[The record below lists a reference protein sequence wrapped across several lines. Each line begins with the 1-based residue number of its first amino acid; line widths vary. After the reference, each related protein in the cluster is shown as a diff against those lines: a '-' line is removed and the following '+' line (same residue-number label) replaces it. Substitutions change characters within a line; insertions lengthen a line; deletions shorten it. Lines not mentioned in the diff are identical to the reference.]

1 MKKIIYLFFLIS
13 IISHQADAQ
22 WIAQNSG
29 TNQNLYDIEFLNDR
43 TGWAVG
49 DAGVVI
55 KTTDGGNTWVNIPN
69 PSPMYSPN
77 LWSVLPID
85 SNIVFVTS
93 GKDLIMKSTNG
104 GLNWLIMN
112 FCVSCNSSMPGITF
126 LNKDTGWFLGTNKV
140 FRTFNGGVTLD
151 SFYAPWFTNFEIH
164 FKDVNTGVFCGTGRV
179 FKSTDQGETWFDTN
193 VPVGGS
199 FREFRKLG
207 ISNDNV
213 WVVGSS
219 SPVYKS
225 TDYCDTWEIITPGQ
239 QIGGIPIYF
248 VNDNTGY
255 IGRSLNNLIKT
266 TNGGFNWYQ
275 QQTDPNSQAFISSI
289 SFSNDTIGWYSCA
302 IGRIYKTTTGGQWI
316 TNVSQISNEMPHS
329 FGLEQ
334 NFPNP
339 FNSQTRITFRVNV
352 SDRYLIE
359 IYDSKG
365 NRIQQLLDQFLNA
378 GNYSLNYDAETLSSG
393 VYFYRLSG
401 ANMLVT
407 RKMILLR

>member
-29 TNQNLYDIEFLNDR
+29 TNQNLYDIEFLNDQ

-55 KTTDGGNTWVNIPN
+55 KTTNGGNTWVNIPN
-69 PSPMYSPN
+69 PSVQYGGLMWDIHP
-77 LWSVLPID
+77 VD
-85 SNIVFVTS
+85 SEVVYAVAGYDF
-93 GKDLIMKSTNG
+93 IMKTSNG
-104 GLNWLIMN
+104 GDNWSILSGRLMSGTA
-112 FCVSCNSSMPGITF
+112 FKSVYF
-126 LNKDTGWFLGTNKV
+126 LNRDTGWFLGTNKV

-193 VPVGGS
+193 VPVGTY
-199 FREFRKLG
+199 FYMFRKFSTYG
-207 ISNDNV
+207 NSVWISGNT
-213 WVVGSS
+213 
-219 SPVYKS
+219 SPVYRS
-225 TDYCDTWEIITPGQ
+225 TDYCETWEIMTPGR
-239 QIGGIPIYF
+239 QIGGYSISF

-255 IGRSLNNLIKT
+255 VGRSLNNLLKT
-266 TNGGFNWYQ
+266 TDGGYNWYQ

-289 SFSNDTIGWYSCA
+289 SFSNDTNGWYSCA

-329 FGLEQ
+329 FG
-334 NFPNP
+334 
-339 FNSQTRITFRVNV
+339 
-352 SDRYLIE
+352 
-359 IYDSKG
+359 
-365 NRIQQLLDQFLNA
+365 
-378 GNYSLNYDAETLSSG
+378 
-393 VYFYRLSG
+393 
-401 ANMLVT
+401 
-407 RKMILLR
+407 